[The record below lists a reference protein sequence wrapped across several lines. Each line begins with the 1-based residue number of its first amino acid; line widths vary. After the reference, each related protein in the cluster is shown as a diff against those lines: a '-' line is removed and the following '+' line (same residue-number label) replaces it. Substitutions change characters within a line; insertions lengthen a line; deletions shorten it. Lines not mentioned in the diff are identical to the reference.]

1 MMQRTQIYLP
11 KELKKKVTQLA
22 ADKGIPMA
30 EIIRKAVEKEVEM
43 QTTPKENPLIQ
54 LAKLKIKGGP
64 RDLSSKFD
72 EYLYGDK

>member
-11 KELKKKVTQLA
+11 KELKKKVVQVATY
-22 ADKGIPMA
+22 KGITMA
-30 EIIRKAVEKEVEM
+30 EVIRKAVKKEVET
-43 QTTPKENPLIQ
+43 QTIPKENPLIK
-54 LAKLKIKGGP
+54 LARLKIKGGP